1 VERAGIAPEK
11 VDYTYMGIA
20 LAAGMGHTPA
30 RQAAIHGGIPDNVSA
45 LTVNKACAS
54 GMASVVLAA
63 QTVQTGD
70 AEVVVAGGMENMS
83 LAPHMLMNSRTGQRM
98 GEAKLLDHMITDGLW
113 CPFEDRHMG
122 GSAEAIAE
130 KYEVTRHEQDEF
142 AARSNQ
148 RAGSAVAE
156 GVFNPEITPVSVPQR
171 RGEDVVVTEDEGPRS
186 DATAPRL
193 AGLRPA
199 FPPGETVT
207 AALVVMS
214 GNKARDL
221 GVEPLARITG
231 YAHAANEPG
240 MLFDAPPRAVQNLL
254 DRTGDSLDDF
264 DLIEV
269 NEAFAA
275 QTVANGKSFEWDWER
290 VNVWGGAIALGHPIG
305 ASGSRILVTLSHGLR
320 RIGGNKGLAVI
331 CHGGGGAVAMS
342 IETIS

>member
-1 VERAGIAPEK
+1 
-11 VDYTYMGIA
+11 
-20 LAAGMGHTPA
+20 
-30 RQAAIHGGIPDNVSA
+30 
-45 LTVNKACAS
+45 
-54 GMASVVLAA
+54 
-63 QTVQTGD
+63 
-70 AEVVVAGGMENMS
+70 
-83 LAPHMLMNSRTGQRM
+83 
-98 GEAKLLDHMITDGLW
+98 
-113 CPFEDRHMG
+113 
-122 GSAEAIAE
+122 
-130 KYEVTRHEQDEF
+130 VTRHEQDEF

-207 AALVVMS
+207 AGNASQISDGAAALVVMS

-275 QTVANGKSFEWDWER
+275 QTVANGKSLEWDWER